1 MTPTQTFSCPIAVS
15 PGLLVLY
22 FWILFNIFVLGML
35 AIELRVHRPGRP
47 QPFRE
52 ALAWSGLYVALAAVF
67 AVIVYFWQGQ
77 QIALEFVT
85 GYVLELSLSIDNL
98 FVFLVIFNFFAVPE
112 RQQHRVLFWGVVGAL
127 VMRGAFILTG
137 VGLIH
142 RFHWLLYLFGA
153 LLIYSGIRLAFS
165 GDHKVDPAKNP
176 LVKGL
181 RYLLPVTDDYRGSR
195 FFVRDGQDKRL
206 YATPLLVVL
215 LVIETSDVLF
225 SVDSIPAIL
234 AITLNA
240 FIVYTSNVFAILGLR
255 SIYFAVSG
263 LIKIFR
269 FLHYGL
275 AVVLMLVGTKMLMS
289 KIYPIST
296 PVMLSMVAAVVGISV
311 VASMV
316 WPEKKISL

>member
-1 MTPTQTFSCPIAVS
+1 MIAGQPWLWWVGFHAAVALLLLADS
-15 PGLLVLY
+15 LLPGHRGPAKRAQAYAWLGTGV
-22 FWILFNIFVLGML
+22 FILAAAGFAAWV
-35 AIELRVHRPGRP
+35 
-47 QPFRE
+47 
-52 ALAWSGLYVALAAVF
+52 AWS
-67 AVIVYFWQGQ
+67 QGRQ
-77 QIALEFVT
+77 PALEFVA
-85 GYVLELSLSIDNL
+85 GYTIETSLSIDNL

-165 GDHKVDPAKNP
+165 GDHKVDPAANP
-176 LVKGL
+176 LVKAL

-195 FFVRDGQDKRL
+195 FFVRDAQDKRL

-275 AVVLMLVGTKMLMS
+275 AVVLMLVGVKMLMS

-296 PVMLSMVAAVVGISV
+296 PVMLSMVAVVVGISV
-311 VASMV
+311 VASVV
-316 WPEKKISL
+316 WPEKKN